1 MTEKELQEKIL
12 TYRVMEARLDGLVKQ
27 RDMLINK
34 IIELQSTLSSIDD
47 LKKSDGEVIFP
58 IGSEAYK
65 VARAIEKDKLI
76 VEIGANI
83 ALEKTTEE
91 GKIIL
96 DKRKKELE
104 NFINQVQQEIA
115 RVSNAISQLQPEI
128 QEMANK
134 LQQAG

>member
-12 TYRVMEARLDGLVKQ
+12 TYRVMEARVDGLAKQ

-34 IIELQSTLSSIDD
+34 IMELQSTLNSMDD

-76 VEIGANI
+76 VEVGANI

-96 DKRKKELE
+96 DKRKRELE

-115 RVSNAISQLQPEI
+115 KVSNAISQLQPEI